1 VAGEESFASAGE
13 EEVTEPVEA
22 VAPSANPS
30 ADVDRS
36 AQAAAVLREL
46 LRLADVPATLDVKD
60 TADGGISIAL
70 ALGAELPGVAL
81 GRRGTFV
88 DALQFLVNKLTHRP
102 GSERRWVSLGL
113 GEHPAPRLPR
123 PAARPEGNGA
133 SRPPAPVRAAA
144 SVPSAKPTAREEPP
158 APPPP
163 RPPVVVAPV
172 VEVTEDEALTLAAR
186 AMAAASA
193 QTGRFYGVVAL
204 SEDDRVRMLRAVAD
218 VAGVRAAAEG
228 EGRLRRLVFTPDRP
242 TPMPKRTHPMG
253 VDVDELAGP
262 DGAG

>member
-1 VAGEESFASAGE
+1 
-13 EEVTEPVEA
+13 VTEPVE
-22 VAPSANPS
+22 VAAPNANAS

-70 ALGAELPGVAL
+70 ALGTELPGVAL

-123 PAARPEGNGA
+123 PARAEGNGA
-133 SRPPAPVRAAA
+133 PRPPTPVRAAA
-144 SVPSAKPTAREEPP
+144 AMPQARPIAHEEAP
-158 APPPP
+158 AVPPP
-163 RPPVVVAPV
+163 RPAVVAAPV
-172 VEVTEDEALTLAAR
+172 VEVSEDQELTLAAR
-186 AMAAASA
+186 ALAAASA

-204 SEDDRVRMLRAVAD
+204 SEDDRVRMLKAVAD